1 MRGKARSFWVG
12 FLALLGAVVVA
23 ISSTAAAA
31 IQLQAATALIM
42 GGTQHPLIGP
52 TDQPPFVTAYLNNA
66 IDSYIDPAAAAGT
79 GTVGPATNAVAVYGP
94 EEFFPVFGSRTFD
107 QSTAIGLENL
117 HNCLNASGCVY
128 NNDPA
133 VDPEVGTAAPV
144 ATDKFIV
151 FGYSQSA
158 VVAALAKRDLID
170 DYHAGDPSTSFLL
183 VADPMRPNGGILMRF
198 KGVPTIPLLG
208 ITFWGAAPTNSA
220 VLNDNGTPSDPSD
233 DTYVYPTV
241 DVAQQYDALG
251 GDFPVRPLNL
261 LATINALAAYLYL
274 HGNVVNK
281 PLSEALYQ
289 GKVGDTSYYMFPT
302 DTLPVLMPLE
312 QLGVP
317 KPILGLL
324 DAPLRVLI
332 EDAYARNV
340 SPGTP
345 TGASILPIGNPIA
358 LALHLLASIPVGID
372 NALQDL
378 GVGRVLGTTDP
389 GPFGVGGPALPS
401 AETAVR
407 TATALSPS
415 ARMATAVGDSTTES
429 FAPRS
434 HSAKVDTHAAEDES
448 QVAASEPT
456 TGDSNAA
463 VAAPADA
470 NPTTTP
476 SASGTTNTQAD
487 DATPKANNTPPAR
500 EPRPKVRF
508 PIEFNSHKKPTESP
522 SSPTREKSA
531 TGGQSITHEQS
542 TTKPSA
548 HEANSSSASGSPGSE
563 NKEAA

>member
-1 MRGKARSFWVG
+1 VLLLGSVRAEARRRRFRAATAARSLWVG

-23 ISSTAAAA
+23 ASWTMTSA
-31 IQLQAATALIM
+31 IQLQATTALIM
-42 GGTQHPLIGP
+42 GGTNHPLTEP

-66 IDSYIDPAAAAGT
+66 INSYIDPAAAAGD
-79 GTVGPATNAVAVYGP
+79 GTLGPATNAVAVYGP
-94 EEFFPVFGSRTFD
+94 EQFFPVFGSQTFD
-107 QSTAIGLENL
+107 QSTAIGLANL

-133 VDPEVGTAAPV
+133 VDPAVGTAPPV

-158 VVAALAKRDLID
+158 VVAALAKRDLINN
-170 DYHAGDPSTSFLL
+170 YQAGDPSTSFLL

-220 VLNDNGTPSDPSD
+220 VLNDGGTPSDPSD
-233 DTYVYPTV
+233 DTYAYPTV
-241 DVAQQYDALG
+241 DVAQQYDGLG

-261 LATINALAAYLYL
+261 LATINALAGYYYL
-274 HGNVVNK
+274 HGNVVNE
-281 PLSEALYQ
+281 PLSDAVFQ

-302 DTLPVLMPLE
+302 NTLPILMPLQ

-358 LALHLLASIPVGID
+358 LAVHLVESIPVGVD

-378 GVGRVLGTTDP
+378 GVGRALGTTAP
-389 GPFGVGGPALPS
+389 GPFGVGGPSLP
-401 AETAVR
+401 AAAT
-407 TATALSPS
+407 TAT
-415 ARMATAVGDSTTES
+415 VGDSATVS
-429 FAPRS
+429 VAPKV
-434 HSAKVDTHAAEDES
+434 HSATAYSPAATAGL
-448 QVAASEPT
+448 QAADPET
-456 TGDSNAA
+456 TPATGTANIQA
-463 VAAPADA
+463 VEAAPK
-470 NPTTTP
+470 
-476 SASGTTNTQAD
+476 TNKTA
-487 DATPKANNTPPAR
+487 PPRA
-500 EPRPKVRF
+500 PRPKVRF
-508 PIEFNSHKKPTESP
+508 PFDFNSHKRPTPTQSPPAGEQSPAGEQTTTGQQP
-522 SSPTREKSA
+522 SS
-531 TGGQSITHEQS
+531 GEQ
-542 TTKPSA
+542 K
-548 HEANSSSASGSPGSE
+548 
-563 NKEAA
+563 KAA